1 MKKFLKGLSII
12 LISTLIAGCEI
23 NKTPKSNNS
32 VENSSVSNSESNAY
46 GDSSSANSGDTSVI
60 PTSSSNGGN
69 SSSNTSAGGQS
80 SKSSSNNSSSSSHT
94 EEINIDT
101 EIRKFLNGT
110 SLTVPAL
117 SSYDID
123 YDVYYYY
130 EYGAYFIA
138 AVMDDATNTFE
149 TTFNNL
155 VSNISSWVVYNDED
169 YTVEE
174 YGYMYA
180 DNFDNASIE
189 LDFYN
194 DEGVFYLTLYRW
206 DGEHGTLDV
215 SNVDT
220 SWYVDYVNFYGFV
233 VGDTFPVA
241 LIKEHLGAA
250 NANIPTL
257 DADEYVYGANDE
269 YVDEYGDLHKKGF
282 NVLFNGDVMA
292 SYASKLTTAGYTV
305 TKTTEEG
312 FDWDTFETYEYD
324 IYTGYDADHKLY
336 FSMVLSGE
344 VTLLVFNLF
353 SDVYVDTLTTNTDW
367 DSSEKGVMNTYL
379 GEVLPFQ
386 KFGTGYNVEQMEDS
400 WGDTLVVIEDNY
412 YQDLT
417 GQYATLLLQNGFKLD
432 STTYSNPCYVKD
444 NKKANIE
451 IFLNYSDGN
460 VISAYYSASSYVEA
474 TSVTLDKDTLDIVA
488 GGQYQFTS
496 TLAPQN
502 ATSSVAY
509 SVTENTTWCSI
520 SANGLLTVN
529 ADATVG
535 ATTTVTVTTEE
546 GKTDTCVVTVVADAV
561 VDFTL
566 ASASVELSPADTYT
580 IEISEV
586 LPIGVN
592 YTKAFAVTEGDNT
605 KISVSD
611 AGVVT
616 ISESATFGSTFKVTV
631 TVGTIAK
638 DVTITIVEK
647 ALIDVLNQTTLGLA
661 GNSTYGT
668 HTYTGPSGV
677 SYTAECAS
685 THGIQIR
692 SKNKDSGI
700 IGGSATKVCK
710 TIEVVFNKNTAKN
723 KVLNIYASN
732 TAFTIA
738 DMFNKSKMTPIT
750 TLTYDGSNAT
760 MSYTF
765 TENYHYIGIASDD
778 GAIYLDSITLN
789 WK

>member
-1 MKKFLKGLSII
+1 MNKFLKGLSLI
-12 LISTLIAGCEI
+12 LISTLIAGCDFK
-23 NKTPKSNNS
+23 KTPKSNNVS
-32 VENSSVSNSESNAY
+32 ENTSVSNSISAGY
-46 GDSSSANSGDTSVI
+46 GDSNSVGNSSI
-60 PTSSSNGGN
+60 PSSSIGGN
-69 SSSNTSAGGQS
+69 SSSSTSTGGQS
-80 SKSSSNNSSSSSHT
+80 SKSSSTSNSSSSHT

-123 YDVYYYY
+123 YQVYYYY

-138 AVMDDATNTFE
+138 AMMDDATNTFE

-155 VSNISSWVVYNDED
+155 VSNISSWVEYNDED

-180 DNFDNASIE
+180 DNFDNAGIE

-215 SNVDT
+215 SDVDT

-250 NANIPTL
+250 NANIPTI

-282 NVLFNGDVMA
+282 TILFNGDVMA

-324 IYTGYDADHKLY
+324 VYTGYDADHKLY

-367 DSSEKGVMNTYL
+367 DASEKGVMNTYL

-386 KFGTGYNVEQMEDS
+386 KFGSEYVVEQMEDS
-400 WGDTLVVIEDNY
+400 WGDTLVVIGDNY

-417 GQYATLLLQNGFKLD
+417 GQYATLLLENGFKLD

-488 GGQYQFTS
+488 GGEYQFTS

-502 ATSSVAY
+502 ATSSYTY

-546 GKTDTCVVTVVADAV
+546 GKTDTCVVTVVADTV

-566 ASASVELSPADTYT
+566 ASTSVELSPADTYT

-592 YTKAFAVTEGDNT
+592 YTKAFAITEGDNT

-616 ISESATFGSTFKVTV
+616 LSESATIGSTFKVTV

-661 GNSTYGT
+661 GNSTYGI

-677 SYTAECAS
+677 SYTADCAS
-685 THGIQIR
+685 THGIQLR
-692 SKNKDSGI
+692 SKNNHSGI

-710 TIEVVFNKNTAKN
+710 TIEVVFNKNTSKN
-723 KVLNIYASN
+723 NEVQIYASN
-732 TAFTIA
+732 TEFDIT
-738 DMFNKSKMTPIT
+738 DMYDKNFNPVA
-750 TLTYDGSNAT
+750 TLAYDGSNAT

-765 TENYHYIGIASDD
+765 TENYHYIGIRSAS